1 MKKIL
6 IFVIILSILLS
17 SPIIAEPGDSKD
29 PIVLLSYL
37 EDRLA
42 NLVNTYKLDS
52 IKTIQT
58 KVNDLESKLTSD
70 NQGAS
75 KGSEFDIVQIDAG
88 EKIIANSGTELIL
101 RSGEAYVI
109 GSELGGI
116 SDVTEGVD
124 IPADG
129 QIKLNHFLLVPRSD
143 GRGAYTNSSALFM
156 VRGSYE
162 LVKWCR
168 ECK

>member
-17 SPIIAEPGDSKD
+17 MPIVAEPGDSKD

-37 EDRLA
+37 EQRLA
-42 NLVNTYKLDS
+42 DFANTYKLES
-52 IKTIQT
+52 IKSIQS
-58 KVNDLESKLTSD
+58 KIDGLESKLSSGSGGTSVS
-70 NQGAS
+70 N
-75 KGSEFDIVQIDAG
+75 EFNIVQIDAG
-88 EKIIANSGTELIL
+88 EKIIADSGTELIL

-116 SDVTEGVD
+116 SDVTEGAD

-129 QIKLNHFLLVPRSD
+129 KIKSNHFLLVPRTD
-143 GRGAYTNSSALFM
+143 GRGVYTNSSALFM
-156 VRGSYE
+156 VRGAYE
-162 LVKWCR
+162 VVK
-168 ECK
+168 